1 MTRAQAEELLALGRA
16 EIAAWVK
23 KLTPIAGQN
32 AVVEG
37 NSVTLM
43 KPAPVTPAEVPPP
56 TWQVYFFGSVVGQ
69 VTGEGEPV
77 EIEVLDERA
86 GHVVRSTLGLVTTSF
101 WSSHTQL
108 LDTPQDDAPNLQRS
122 YELTLK
128 ARAINAGETVD
139 VEGGWT
145 PKTLRVTLEEYDSS
159 SGPTAGDVV
168 DTHTLTLR
176 NGDASDTFTQ
186 REPGRITSLR
196 LVAVERV

>member
-37 NSVTLM
+37 ATVTLM
-43 KPAPVTPAEVPPP
+43 KPAPVTPAEPAAP
-56 TWQVYFFGSVVGQ
+56 TWVWTLFSTVIGVDP
-69 VTGEGEPV
+69 TGA
-77 EIEVLDERA
+77 EINRPNEFAAR
-86 GHVVRSTLGLVTTSF
+86 VVRSTLGLVEAAGF
-101 WSSHTQL
+101 GDLTQL
-108 LDTPQDDAPNLQRS
+108 LDTPQSEGPNLTRY
-122 YELTLK
+122 YELTLT
-128 ARAINAGETVD
+128 ARAIKPGEPLD
-139 VEGGWT
+139 VESGFT
-145 PKTLRVTLEEYDSS
+145 PPDVRVTLEEYDSS
-159 SGPTAGDVV
+159 SNPTAGDVV
-168 DTHTLTLR
+168 DTHTMTLR